1 MGKECGSCG
10 VVKEL
15 GGYTSVQWRL
25 GAGRRCKRC
34 FQAAM
39 PLTPKAEE
47 ISRMLPGAVEGGYG
61 LDKEN
66 KDDDEDPA
74 GLLVEDVTTLK
85 RGTKEAEEAAADALE
100 PVAAFEAADDGFVE
114 AAAYGGPKPG
124 YYFGRAGGRLGYH
137 VDPHQAS
144 RPPPPP
150 GDAAVAAAPAAPE
163 KNTHK
168 KAAAVDDVLVSAELV
183 EEDDLPGG
191 LSPEEAAEA
200 LLDAC
205 LNGDKG
211 ALRRVWKAA
220 GRRGRGSRLWPD
232 AVTKAL
238 QAAVALGHAS
248 TVRVLHELGADLRAE
263 GATGMTALQL
273 ACFKGADK
281 VVRVLAE
288 LDPPVDED
296 LWTDVA
302 RLVGAPLHIAAFYGH
317 RDACEALLDAGHAV
331 DKLNYRGRTPLFLAA
346 TQGHAKA
353 LALLVERKACINGAT
368 RSFNKKQSPLYIA
381 CQHNHVEV
389 VHTLVAYGADL
400 SEFPLEDEELGRKEN
415 QNECGKFIKTVV
427 NHGGWKAY
435 QDWIYRNRPRPGVEI
450 KTRESTKLNPP
461 KNFRNMG

>member
-74 GLLVEDVTTLK
+74 GLLVED
-85 RGTKEAEEAAADALE
+85 
-100 PVAAFEAADDGFVE
+100 AADDGFVE

-150 GDAAVAAAPAAPE
+150 GDAAVAAAPAEPE

-317 RDACEALLDAGHAV
+317 RD
-331 DKLNYRGRTPLFLAA
+331 
-346 TQGHAKA
+346 GHAKA

-450 KTRESTKLNPP
+450 KTRESTKLNLPK